1 MNFFDNAIKVFLD
14 NFTQI
19 WFTSIAF
26 LSIMAIIYWAA
37 RSIRSETLLP
47 KSPLIFAIVMLAIS
61 VFGRISS
68 SKVNSNIDVAI
79 ADKVYDNSAYRLV
92 FSDEGETHSV
102 IVPIDEYQNYNIG
115 DTVSIARSK
124 ETIYFIPMPAHYKFA
139 QPDTP
144 DSSEITTGNE
154 TSN

>member
-1 MNFFDNAIKVFLD
+1 MNFLDAITD

-19 WFTSIAF
+19 WFTLLF
-26 LSIMAIIYWAA
+26 VLSLMAVIYW
-37 RSIRSETLLP
+37 SIRSIIGNVFFTKE
-47 KSPLIFAIVMLAIS
+47 PLIYAMIMLVVS
-61 VFGRISS
+61 VFGMISS
-68 SKVNSNIDVAI
+68 SKVNTNIDVI
-79 ADKVYDNSAYRLV
+79 VADKVYDNSAYRLV

-139 QPDTP
+139 QLDTP